1 MKNLLIMRH
10 AKSSWKDDGLP
21 DHERPLNKRGR
32 HDAPRMGRMLRT
44 RGLEPQA
51 ILASTAVRAR
61 ATAAAV
67 AEALAFEGEI
77 SLQPGFYS
85 EAPDAYF
92 AALRRLPE
100 SVETALIIAH
110 NPGLE
115 DLLAGLTG
123 EEETLSTAAIAH
135 VRLSLASWPD
145 LSPDA
150 DGDLVDLWRPRAL
163 E

>member
-10 AKSSWKDDGLP
+10 AKSSWKDGALP

-32 HDAPRMGRMLRT
+32 HDAPRMGRLLRT
-44 RGLEPQA
+44 QGPEPQA

-67 AEALAFEGEI
+67 AEALAFEGDI
-77 SLQPGFYS
+77 SLQPGFYGD
-85 EAPDAYF
+85 APDAYF
-92 AALRRLPE
+92 AALRGLPD
-100 SVETALIIAH
+100 SVETALLIAH

-115 DLLAGLTG
+115 DLLATLTG
-123 EEETLSTAAIAH
+123 DEETLPTAAIAH
-135 VRLSLASWPD
+135 VRLPIAAWPE
-145 LSPDA
+145 LSSDVECT
-150 DGDLVDLWRPRAL
+150 LVNLWRPHGL